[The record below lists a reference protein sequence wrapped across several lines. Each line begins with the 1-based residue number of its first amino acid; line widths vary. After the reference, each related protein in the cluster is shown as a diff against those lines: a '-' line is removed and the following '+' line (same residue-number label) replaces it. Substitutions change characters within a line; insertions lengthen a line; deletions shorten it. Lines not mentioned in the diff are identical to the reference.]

1 MLSEVNI
8 KHKFCRKF
16 GMWDKDQF
24 VCRSLKKLS
33 FSNSGQTRARY
44 IEEGKRPQLH
54 ELEGQIDRRDKE
66 KPCWATPREAKSFG
80 VIFLYSKLCTSMW
93 RPEQEH
99 R

>member
-1 MLSEVNI
+1 
-8 KHKFCRKF
+8 
-16 GMWDKDQF
+16 MWDKDQF

-33 FSNSGQTRARY
+33 FFHSGETRVRY

-54 ELEGQIDRRDKE
+54 EVEGQIDRRDKC